1 MIIPTVLFVLILLI
15 AIILVTN
22 KNLSEYLI
30 ATLIFVLALG
40 LVPVLIILFM
50 SRIGTGQG

>member
-1 MIIPTVLFVLILLI
+1 MIILAVLFVLILLV

-22 KNLSEYLI
+22 KNLSEYLT
-30 ATLIFVLALG
+30 ATLIFVLALF
-40 LVPVLIILFM
+40 LVPVLIVLFM